1 MIVVASAVSVVIAST
16 SLCVFG
22 KRHVCQLL
30 LLIVLSSCML
40 YCFKRFRISVILKN
54 LLFSPLALV
63 QINNNIDRKN
73 KIAHFRLSFTCLYI
87 YLLLMESVLVQLI
100 KSNIRLRADWL
111 TDWLAEVIL
120 HALKQIKTTK
130 FRTNWMWWSV
140 SERKRVHSAHSLTH
154 SEVFCWFAC
163 APITFCA
170 YKSWT
175 FVQFTVHIISN
186 VVSVSLPHQPSNS
199 AYYYYIVVLFIL
211 AYALAFN
218 YKFCFDSPRYCRA
231 LVGGGW

>member
-1 MIVVASAVSVVIAST
+1 MKCDPNAIALEINKVKKGIVVIVVASAVSVVIAST

-100 KSNIRLRADWL
+100 KANIRLR
-111 TDWLAEVIL
+111 
-120 HALKQIKTTK
+120 
-130 FRTNWMWWSV
+130 
-140 SERKRVHSAHSLTH
+140 
-154 SEVFCWFAC
+154 
-163 APITFCA
+163 
-170 YKSWT
+170 
-175 FVQFTVHIISN
+175 
-186 VVSVSLPHQPSNS
+186 
-199 AYYYYIVVLFIL
+199 
-211 AYALAFN
+211 
-218 YKFCFDSPRYCRA
+218 
-231 LVGGGW
+231 